1 MAHQEPVK
9 EGASQVPTLVLDVR
23 DPNGV
28 ETEFRFFEEVLESPD
43 RAVATACRNN
53 RLWETEPCIETM
65 LPIVK
70 FHLVKFHLV
79 RKTNEAAAKNQ
90 AEVAPINES
99 HTGAVQHVPPIV

>member
-53 RLWETEPCIETM
+53 RLWETEACFETM

-70 FHLVKFHLV
+70 SHLV

-90 AEVAPINES
+90 EEVAPINES